1 MTSPYPRMC
10 KPDEEAMGEVDSAA
24 LALSEA
30 GEALLA
36 TPGASYTAGL
46 QRGTGERGEGE
57 RQSEQQFGL
66 GDILGSCGRQG
77 KRP

>member
-1 MTSPYPRMC
+1 MSGPYLRMC

-36 TPGASYTAGL
+36 TPGASYTA
-46 QRGTGERGEGE
+46 
-57 RQSEQQFGL
+57 
-66 GDILGSCGRQG
+66 
-77 KRP
+77 